1 MSGVNKVIL
10 VGRLGKDPE
19 VKTLENGKKVANFS
33 IATSESYK
41 EKSTGERKEVTEW
54 HNIVLWEGLA
64 EVAQKYIKKGDMLYV
79 EGKLK
84 TRSFEKDGVTHYKT
98 DVVGETITMLGG
110 KKEASNQEAEKA
122 TA

>member
-1 MSGVNKVIL
+1 MIL